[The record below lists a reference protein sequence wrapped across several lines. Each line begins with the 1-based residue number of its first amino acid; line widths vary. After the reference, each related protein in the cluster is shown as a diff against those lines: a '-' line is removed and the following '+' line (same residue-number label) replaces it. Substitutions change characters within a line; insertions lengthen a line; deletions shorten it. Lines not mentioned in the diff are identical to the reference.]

1 MKVRAG
7 VLLEESRLV
16 LVVVS
21 PRGEVESLA
30 FEPSEDLGALVAAE
44 LDSRGYTRRR
54 LRIGLDRSLAV
65 VKVLELPRTE
75 GGDMGQ
81 MVRFELER
89 HVPFPPEEMAY
100 DWSAS
105 PSREDGPLRVLIAAC
120 EGRRVEQALRL
131 AREAKRRPLA
141 LSIACHDLRALLPRR
156 IEPKRCVW
164 AHRHDGRTDLVFI
177 GRGAVRLSRSIPAE
191 SPQELGREIERSLA
205 LLQWRDCEALWI
217 SGDETERF
225 ISAPALAEL
234 GLPVTEPPFG
244 EQGRALVDALP
255 DERRGAAMLALAVA
269 VGARRPRINLLPL
282 GLQPRRPSRGQLVTA
297 AMLGLTVLLGLGF
310 LGAQVWQRERYVR
323 QISQEIGRLDPEA
336 KAVERLSAEVG
347 QRKRLLAAL
356 RGVEARGLHALP
368 FLRDMTDLL
377 PQDAWLQSL
386 NLDSQGVELIGQ
398 AGAASALIPT
408 LEASPWLERV
418 EFTSPVTK
426 GQGKEQFR
434 LHASWE
440 KPPHPAGGTAR

>member
-7 VLLEESRLV
+7 VLLEESRV
-16 LVVVS
+16 ALVVVS
-21 PRGEVESLA
+21 PRGEVECLA
-30 FEPSEDLGALVAAE
+30 FEPSEDLGTLVAAE

-54 LRIGLDRSLAV
+54 LRMGLDRGLAV
-65 VKVLELPRTE
+65 VKVLELPRTA

-89 HVPFPPEEMAY
+89 HVAFPPEDMA
-100 DWSAS
+100 
-105 PSREDGPLRVLIAAC
+105 C
-120 EGRRVEQALRL
+120 
-131 AREAKRRPLA
+131 
-141 LSIACHDLRALLPRR
+141 LPRR
-156 IEPKRCVW
+156 IQPTRCVW

-191 SPQELGREIERSLA
+191 TPEELVREIQRTLA

-217 SGDETERF
+217 SGDEIERF
-225 ISAPALAEL
+225 ISAPELAEL

-244 EQGRALVDALP
+244 EH
-255 DERRGAAMLALAVA
+255 
-269 VGARRPRINLLPL
+269 ARRPRINLLPL
-282 GLQPRRPSRGQLVTA
+282 PLRPRRPSRGQLVTV
-297 AMLGLTVLLGLGF
+297 AMFGLTVLLGLGF

-323 QISQEIGRLDPEA
+323 QLSQEIGRLDPEA

-368 FLRDMTDLL
+368 FLRDLTELL

-386 NLDSQGVELIGQ
+386 NLDGQGVELIGQ